1 MQKATSSPDLGTI
14 NGHTHSATTHGVK
27 RGGGTPQAMLS
38 PASVLERNSRTLPLG
53 KHGEGT
59 PQMTHDPFGNVGGV
73 HGQMLSYMTWAHQ
86 EQAKGPPPPGNVT
99 APVPMP
105 PPMSIRQAHMRG
117 SLSGAAP
124 EGNGSYNAGPKFR
137 YAGGTGK

>member
-59 PQMTHDPFGNVGGV
+59 PQMTHDPFGNIGGV

-86 EQAKGPPPPGNVT
+86 EQAPRQPPPPGGVT
-99 APVPMP
+99 VPLP
-105 PPMSIRQAHMRG
+105 PAMTMAQARLRG
-117 SLSGAAP
+117 S
-124 EGNGSYNAGPKFR
+124 GNPSPS
-137 YAGGTGK
+137 TI